1 MELKKVLAGTALTLA
16 GLGALGGVA
25 HAGEITG
32 QMPAERTPIKVFT
45 AASICSFSG
54 LDAIDGSAVDPLDD
68 DDAVFDRT
76 QSFGQLVRGSG
87 HATGGAGADCRP
99 GGG

>member
-1 MELKKVLAGTALTLA
+1 MVLKKLIAGTALTLA
-16 GLGALGGVA
+16 GLGSLGGVA

-32 QMPAERTPIKVFT
+32 QKPAQTTPIKAFN

-54 LDAIDGSAVDPLDD
+54 LDAIDGSAADPLDA

-87 HATGGAGADCRP
+87 HAAGGAGASCRP
-99 GGG
+99 GGE